1 MFSSI
6 DLVDKEEDWMLITA
20 EKLNLTKNEKKKFS
34 SIFKREKKELF
45 TIKIYQKKPIDQ
57 NKPLLN
63 KILRERRFLEEI
75 LSPYTPVLHRCM
87 YSRSSIYCVT

>member
-6 DLVDKEEDWMLITA
+6 DLVDKGEDWMLITA
-20 EKLNLTKNEKKKFS
+20 EKVNLTKNEKKFS

-45 TIKIYQKKPIDQ
+45 TIKIYHKKSIDQ

-87 YSRSSIYCVT
+87 YSRSNIYCVT